1 MGYSV
6 IALDYFLL
14 KVILYNSILWRQYI
28 WDRVPPS
35 FFCYRDILLWHPSVT
50 IILPLHPS
58 LSSNHCRQLSITSFF
73 IILSLQT
80 FSRFILHVASFLIS
94 GSWHIKL
101 PKFLIFRKKKTLF
114 FTAAAFNTFS

>member
-35 FFCYRDILLWHPSVT
+35 FFYCHDTLLWHPSVT

-58 LSSNHCRQLSITSFF
+58 LSSLRCRQLPVTSFS
-73 IILSLQT
+73 IIHPLQT
-80 FSRFILHVASFLIS
+80 ALHYILLYHPLVTNIFPFHPSRCILPNIWQLV
-94 GSWHIKL
+94 
-101 PKFLIFRKKKTLF
+101 
-114 FTAAAFNTFS
+114 

>member
-14 KVILYNSILWRQYI
+14 KVILDNSILWRQYI

-35 FFCYRDILLWHPSVT
+35 FFCCRDTLLWHLSVT

-58 LSSNHCRQLSITSFF
+58 LSSLCCRQLSVTSFS
-73 IILSLQT
+73 IILSLRT

-94 GSWHIKL
+94 DSRYKN
-101 PKFLIFRKKKTLF
+101 FL
-114 FTAAAFNTFS
+114 